1 MNIRFLSILSVLTL
15 VALALAVGT
24 LATLWFRPR
33 PTAAQAATTTTPVRQ
48 ITVVGEGKTN
58 AAPDTATV
66 QIGVQTEAPTAREA
80 LTANNTQMAAL
91 IAKLKELGVADRD
104 LQTSNLSIWPRY
116 DNRGRQIEAYQV
128 TNTVSVKIRNI
139 ADAGNLLDQVVDA
152 GANNISGITFLIDD
166 PSALQKSARD
176 AAIADARQRA
186 EAMAQAAGVTLGQ
199 VLQISETI
207 STPPVYP
214 MMRAEMADAAG
225 SVPIQTGEQTITAQ
239 VQMTFEIR

>member
-1 MNIRFLSILSVLTL
+1 MNMRFLSILSALTL
-15 VALALAVGT
+15 VALAIAVGT

-33 PTAAQAATTTTPVRQ
+33 PLAAQTTGAPVRQ

-58 AAPDTATV
+58 APPDTALV
-66 QIGVQTEAPTAREA
+66 QIGVQTDAPTAREA
-80 LTANNTQMAAL
+80 LTANNTQMEAL
-91 IAKLKELGVADRD
+91 IARLKELGVAERD
-104 LQTSNLSIWPRY
+104 IQTSNLSIWPRY
-116 DNRGRQIEAYQV
+116 DNEGRQVVGYQV
-128 TNTVSVKIRNI
+128 SNMVSVKIRQI
-139 ADAGNLLDQVVDA
+139 DQAGELLDKVVDA
-152 GANNISGITFLIDD
+152 GANNLGGIAFLIDD

-199 VLQISETI
+199 VLAISETI
-207 STPPVYP
+207 SSPPVYP
-214 MMRAEMADAAG
+214 MMMEARTAGAGG